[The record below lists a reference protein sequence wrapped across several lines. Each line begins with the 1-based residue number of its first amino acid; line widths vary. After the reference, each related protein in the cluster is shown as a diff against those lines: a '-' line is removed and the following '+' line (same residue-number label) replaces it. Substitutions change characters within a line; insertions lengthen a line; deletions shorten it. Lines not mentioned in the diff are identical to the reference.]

1 MDELSSCQEK
11 IDAANLWE
19 LDRIVEVRVGVC
31 GGMCAAG
38 CVRQGVCAGRG
49 REAGPKESPNEL
61 GRLYA
66 EEYPP
71 D

>member
-19 LDRIVEVRVGVC
+19 LDRIVEVRVGC
-31 GGMCAAG
+31 L
-38 CVRQGVCAGRG
+38 RRGVCAGRG